1 LHLNPKFKNKLKGV
15 TVVVL
20 DDYVTNG
27 HTFEAVRNLLTEAG
41 VKKIYLI
48 TMGTF
53 KMPYQ
58 IQQVDFK
65 DDISNLR
72 YKFEIISK
80 ENITLQ
86 YNENAL
92 ITIDQIY
99 EIITDK

>member
-1 LHLNPKFKNKLKGV
+1 
-15 TVVVL
+15 

>member
-1 LHLNPKFKNKLKGV
+1 
-15 TVVVL
+15 
-20 DDYVTNG
+20 
-27 HTFEAVRNLLTEAG
+27 
-41 VKKIYLI
+41 
-48 TMGTF
+48 MGTF